1 MSHHSTP
8 TPSLPAPHI
17 ATLHHPPLS
26 PAFTPTH
33 LLLLRRPVD
42 LDLAEF
48 LARLPRCPGAV
59 DILLHQWAIPLA
71 RRVLQEPSPKL
82 LALDRKYNPDKE
94 LRLLARQYHVSPAE
108 MDTLVRT

>member
-1 MSHHSTP
+1 
-8 TPSLPAPHI
+8 
-17 ATLHHPPLS
+17 
-26 PAFTPTH
+26 
-33 LLLLRRPVD
+33 VD